1 MLMLISGILVV
12 ISLASL
18 AGIVAASLDHA
29 KSWSDGT
36 WFKFGTTGF
45 CHVAILALIH
55 FFLKV
60 HQTSWKEFLGLNSA
74 QWRVGILVG
83 GVTGILMVPALLLVN
98 EISSLVL
105 KSFRVV
111 PVEQQ
116 VVVIV
121 KSHSGSAQ
129 RLALAAAA
137 LVFAPLV
144 EESIF
149 RGILYP
155 AIRQR
160 GHMLIAL
167 LFTSLL
173 FAAIHAN
180 LMTFFPLFLFAIILV
195 VLYELTDV
203 LLTSMVAHAVF
214 NAVNFLLLIYE
225 TPLTNWFQ
233 HLWQS
238 VRERI

>member
-1 MLMLISGILVV
+1 
-12 ISLASL
+12 
-18 AGIVAASLDHA
+18 
-29 KSWSDGT
+29 
-36 WFKFGTTGF
+36 
-45 CHVAILALIH
+45 
-55 FFLKV
+55 
-60 HQTSWKEFLGLNSA
+60 
-74 QWRVGILVG
+74 
-83 GVTGILMVPALLLVN
+83 
-98 EISSLVL
+98 
-105 KSFRVV
+105 
-111 PVEQQ
+111 
-116 VVVIV
+116 
-121 KSHSGSAQ
+121 
-129 RLALAAAA
+129 
-137 LVFAPLV
+137 
-144 EESIF
+144 
-149 RGILYP
+149 
-155 AIRQR
+155 
-160 GHMLIAL
+160 MLIAL